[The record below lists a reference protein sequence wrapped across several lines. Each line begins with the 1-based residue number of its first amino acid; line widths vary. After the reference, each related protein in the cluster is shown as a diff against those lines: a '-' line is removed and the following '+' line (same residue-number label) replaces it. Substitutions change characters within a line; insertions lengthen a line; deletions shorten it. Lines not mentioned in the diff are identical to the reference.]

1 MYLELFVKGLIIGLC
16 ASIPL
21 GPIGVLCVQKTIN
34 KNRKAGFYA
43 GLGAASSDT
52 IYALIA
58 GFSLNYIIEFIRL
71 YEVFFRLFGAGILI
85 VLGWH
90 IFQSDPSADVQ
101 KFKRKGA
108 SYWQDYFFT
117 FLLTFSNP
125 LAILIFFSIFAGFG
139 FVLKASEP
147 LLAVVLIGGIFIGAC
162 LWWFTLTS
170 IVNMFR
176 HKFNMKNLQ
185 LGNRIAGSV
194 IVVFAIITLIV
205 YWFGY

>member
-1 MYLELFVKGLIIGLC
+1 MYLELLLKGAIIGLC
-16 ASIPL
+16 ASVPL

-52 IYALIA
+52 IYAIIA
-58 GFSLNYIIEFIRL
+58 GFSLSYIIDLIRTH
-71 YEVFFRLFGAGILI
+71 EVMFRFFGAIILI

-90 IFQSDPSADVQ
+90 IFQSDPSSDVQ
-101 KFKRKGA
+101 KFKKKTA

-125 LAILIFFSIFAGFG
+125 LAILIFFSIFARFQM
-139 FVLKASEP
+139 VISLDEP
-147 LLAVVLIGGIFIGAC
+147 LVALFLIGGIFIGAMS
-162 LWWFTLTS
+162 WWYILTS
-170 IVNMFR
+170 VVNMFR
-176 HKFNMKNLQ
+176 HKFNMKNLK

-194 IVVFAIITLIV
+194 IIVFAIVTLLAF
-205 YWFGY
+205 WFA

>member
-1 MYLELFVKGLIIGLC
+1 MFLDLFAKGVIIGLF

-34 KNRKAGFYA
+34 KNRRAGFYA

-52 IYALIA
+52 IYAIIA
-58 GFSLNYIIEFIRL
+58 GFSLNYIIEVIRTH
-71 YEVFFRLFGAGILI
+71 EVMFRFFGAGILI
-85 VLGWH
+85 ILGWH
-90 IFQSDPSADVQ
+90 IFKSDPSADVQ
-101 KFKRKGA
+101 KYKRKTA

-125 LAILIFFSIFAGFG
+125 LAILIFFSIFARFKLVISGG
-139 FVLKASEP
+139 EP
-147 LLAVVLIGGIFIGAC
+147 LEAGLLIGGIFVGAS
-162 LWWFTLTS
+162 LWWLTLTS

-176 HKFNMKNLQ
+176 HKFNMQNLR

-194 IVVFAIITLIV
+194 IVVFAIITLLA
-205 YWFGY
+205 YWLG